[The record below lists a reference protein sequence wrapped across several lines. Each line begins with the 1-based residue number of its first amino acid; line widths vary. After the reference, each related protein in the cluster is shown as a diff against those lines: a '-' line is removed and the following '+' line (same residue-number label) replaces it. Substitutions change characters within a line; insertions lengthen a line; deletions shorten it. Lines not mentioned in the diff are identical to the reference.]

1 MLTILNNLSGPVFD
15 VPNLIYPV
23 LVEFRFVGNKQNAAL
38 EFLQCTLQLVFCVNI
53 KMVGR
58 FVQYQPVDILQHQL
72 AQAYLGSLTAAE
84 NENLTGDVLVSQT
97 AACKCSTHLVV
108 GQAGILVPNIIE
120 SSILVLF
127 AFLLLKIAGLQEF
140 TQLNLAADRRNDT

>member
-1 MLTILNNLSGPVFD
+1 M
-15 VPNLIYPV
+15 
-23 LVEFRFVGNKQNAAL
+23 GNKQNAAL
-38 EFLQCTLQLVFCVNI
+38 EFLQRTLQLVFGVNI

-72 AQAYLGSLTAAE
+72 AQAHLGSLTATE
-84 NENLTGDVLVSQT
+84 DENLTGDMLVGQT

-108 GQAGILVPNIIE
+108 GQAGIFVPNIIE

-140 TQLNLAADRRNDT
+140 TQLNLAADRRNDA